1 MKHDEFENQMF
12 NHVNENCKMKELDR
26 QEVERAARR
35 EYLLV
40 KKRKRIDAVLKMIAF
55 TLCFATLMLAVI
67 VLNSLG
73 YIPSLIA
80 IIAMAVTGYVIGLNV
95 NSLFNRIKK

>member
-1 MKHDEFENQMF
+1 MKHEEFETQMF

-26 QEVERAARR
+26 QEVARAARE

-40 KKRKRIDAVLKMIAF
+40 KKRKRIDAVIKMIAF

-80 IIAMAVTGYVIGLNV
+80 IIAMAVTGYVVGLNV